1 VAAAEAAAGAG
12 SAELDS
18 FEPGWIEAIVAFL
31 PALVVLFVAVVRFG
45 PDDPVEYDRE
55 YEESPPTDSRPALVG
70 PLLHRS
76 LTPRSDEFTATL
88 FDLVHRRYFKARALP
103 NSNDLELSPGN
114 SDFSLAEFELPVAR
128 ILESVLDGGPIRL
141 SSLRERLVEHPEN
154 VVRFDLFRQ
163 EVGRAIEARGW
174 YTFTAARVLFLSSV
188 GLFGAGMILGWPAY
202 AISTSA
208 AAYLGIATFTSAMLL
223 FHASWIAKL
232 VRWRRRSQ
240 TGRLEYERWRAF
252 CRYLEDF
259 PRLKDAPAATAAL
272 WESYLVYAIAAGIA
286 QRVLA
291 GADVYRLEEL
301 SGSPIFWLGLNAP
314 PDVYSGLG
322 ERLDHA
328 GGGTRRFLPRR

>member
-1 VAAAEAAAGAG
+1 VAAEAAAGAG
-12 SAELDS
+12 SAELES
-18 FEPGWIEAIVAFL
+18 FEPGWTEAIVAFV
-31 PALVVLFVAVVRFG
+31 PALVILLVAVVRFG
-45 PDDPVEYDRE
+45 PDDPIEYDRE

-88 FDLVHRRYFKARALP
+88 FDLVRRGYFRARALP
-103 NSNDLELSPGN
+103 NSNDLELSPGD
-114 SDFSLAEFELPVAR
+114 SDVPLAELEVPVAR
-128 ILESVLDGGPIRL
+128 IFESVLEDGAVRL
-141 SSLRERLVEHPEN
+141 SNLRERLVERSEN
-154 VVRFDLFRQ
+154 IVRFDLFRQ
-163 EVGRAIEARGW
+163 EVGKAIEARGW

-202 AISTSA
+202 AISPRAT
-208 AAYLGIATFTSAMLL
+208 AYLGIATFSSAVVL

-232 VRWRRRSQ
+232 VRWRRRSA

-286 QRVLA
+286 HQVLA
-291 GADVYRLEEL
+291 GAEVYRLEEL

-314 PDVYSGLG
+314 IDAYSGLG
-322 ERLDHA
+322 EPLEHA
-328 GGGTRRFLPRR
+328 GGTARRFLPAR